1 MRELKEKYTM
11 SFKNVKIESNSLCGL
26 FQEFSENIDENISD
40 IEHQYAYDSLND
52 DLNYCHG
59 WGYAEE
65 FSKNEPDKYDEYFF
79 NTLLSLDESLYLD
92 FFKEYFES
100 NNLKLEITKVMSF

>member
-1 MRELKEKYTM
+1 MRELKEKYIM
-11 SFKNVKIESNSLCGL
+11 SFENVKIESNSLCGL

-40 IEHQYAYDSLND
+40 IEHQYAYDILNHELD
-52 DLNYCHG
+52 YESG
-59 WGYAEE
+59 WGYADEM
-65 FSKNEPDKYDEYFF
+65 KNNEPDKYDDYFY
-79 NTLLSLDESLYLD
+79 NTLLSFTENDYLD

>member
-11 SFKNVKIESNSLCGL
+11 NFNGVKIESESLCGL

-40 IEHQYAYDSLND
+40 IEHHHAYDILNHELD
-52 DLNYCHG
+52 YSNR
-59 WGYAEE
+59 WGYADEMK
-65 FSKNEPDKYDEYFF
+65 KNEPDKYDDYFY
-79 NTLLSLDESLYLD
+79 NVLLSFDESQYLD

-100 NNLKLEITKVMSF
+100 ENLKLEIIKVISF